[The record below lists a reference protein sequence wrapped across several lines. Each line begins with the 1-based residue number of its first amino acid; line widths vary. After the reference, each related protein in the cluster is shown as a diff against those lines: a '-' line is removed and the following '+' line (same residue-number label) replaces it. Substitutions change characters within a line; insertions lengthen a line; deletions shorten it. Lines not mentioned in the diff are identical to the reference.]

1 MTFEGVIL
9 ALQVMLLLGP
19 AIGFAV
25 ARRVAL
31 GLQLRDRDILDHGYE
46 TGRLVRLP
54 GGEYIEVHRPVGE
67 IERLRMARPEP
78 RIVIVLRPD
87 EQGRLSL
94 ARRAQAS
101 LSRWYLA
108 DSVDSD
114 TGVRMVPV
122 RAGAGGGRP

>member
-1 MTFEGVIL
+1 M
-9 ALQVMLLLGP
+9 
-19 AIGFAV
+19 

-31 GLQLRDRDILDHGYE
+31 GLQRRDRDILDHGYE
-46 TGRLVRLP
+46 TVRLVRLP
-54 GGEYIEVHRPVGE
+54 GGEYVEVHRPVGE

-94 ARRAQAS
+94 ARRAQAN

-108 DSVDSD
+108 DSVDAD

-122 RAGAGGGRP
+122 GAGRGGGRRP